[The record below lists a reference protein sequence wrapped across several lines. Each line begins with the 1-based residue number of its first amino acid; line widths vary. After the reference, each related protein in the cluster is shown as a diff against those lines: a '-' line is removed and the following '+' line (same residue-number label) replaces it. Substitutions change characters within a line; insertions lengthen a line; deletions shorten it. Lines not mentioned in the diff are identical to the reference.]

1 MHALDGN
8 LLSEGPKL
16 RICIPADLQT
26 HVHSEA
32 LFLAQIL
39 MNIHN
44 LALLVGL
51 IYYQLSVN
59 MAETSRSFPCYKQRV
74 SLLRSSSLPP
84 YTDKVSSDDTRK
96 WFDWLRPS

>member
-1 MHALDGN
+1 
-8 LLSEGPKL
+8 
-16 RICIPADLQT
+16 
-26 HVHSEA
+26 
-32 LFLAQIL
+32 

-74 SLLRSSSLPP
+74 SLL
-84 YTDKVSSDDTRK
+84 
-96 WFDWLRPS
+96 